1 MAYKYSVE
9 IAENQAKAVGVSLPI
24 STKVS
29 IEICKHIRGKRVEK
43 AKKILDT
50 AINLEQA
57 IPYTRFN
64 KDVGHKKGNI
74 AAGRFPIKACTQIKK
89 LILSAEANAQSK
101 GLSSDLIIKHISA
114 QQGPKSWH
122 YGRKKRRQ
130 MKRTHIELVLEEKA
144 NPKDK
149 K

>member
-1 MAYKYSVE
+1 MTYKYSVE
-9 IAENQAKAVGVSLPI
+9 LAENQSKAVGISLPI

-29 IEICKHIRGKRVEK
+29 IEICKHIRGKKIEK
-43 AKKILDT
+43 AKKILDA
-50 AINLEQA
+50 AINLEIA

-64 KDVGHKKGNI
+64 NDVGHKKGNI
-74 AAGRFPIKACTQIKK
+74 AAGRFPIKACTEIKK
-89 LILSAEANAQSK
+89 LVLSAEANAQFK

-114 QQGPKSWH
+114 KQGPKSWH

-130 MKRTHIELVLEEKA
+130 MKKTHVELVLEEKA
-144 NPKDK
+144 KESK